1 MPVDT
6 LKLFSGLSNK
16 LSGLLAGIS
25 TESRKTAV
33 LYTSASFVRTIG
45 LMLGGFIVI
54 RWIDPQELGLWQSLM
69 IAATYAPVFQLGTTN
84 GLNRDLPYFY
94 GAGQRDKGLDL
105 VASAQSYTRICT
117 FGSILITSLLIA
129 IFILA
134 GNQNFNLLMG
144 IAGVGMIIAFR
155 FYENFLA
162 VTYRANQSFKTLSYA
177 YFLHFFLIMISLPV
191 VYYARYTGLVIY
203 QVFGSF
209 SIMIVM
215 HIVRP
220 VRVSSILKWSSL
232 KELIKT
238 GLPIYIIGYLQEISK
253 SFGKIIILYFG
264 GTLTVGLFS
273 PALAI
278 HTAMIMLPRILAQ
291 YFYPKMSFS
300 YGKYNDKSLLWSWV
314 WKISFLIIAGSAIII
329 IPGWIAMPYLIETF
343 FPKYTDG
350 ILAAQLA
357 LLSGAFAGAF
367 VSSNVLGSIKD
378 YKSWSVITVIKLLL
392 NFLLPVIFIKI
403 MNPLNG
409 VAAGLLLADI
419 IVLFSSLVIIYRS
432 LKSKT

>member
-1 MPVDT
+1 MQVDT
-6 LKLFSGLSNK
+6 LRPFSGLSNK
-16 LSGLLAGIS
+16 LNKFLSGIS
-25 TESRKTAV
+25 NESRKTAI
-33 LYTSASFVRTIG
+33 LYTSASFIRTIG

-54 RWIDPQELGLWQSLM
+54 RWIDPEELGLWQSLM
-69 IAATYAPVFQLGTTN
+69 IAATYAPVFQLGITN
-84 GLNRDLPYFY
+84 GLNRDLPFMY
-94 GAGQRDKGLDL
+94 GAGHHGEGLDL

-117 FGSILITSLLIA
+117 FGTLLITSLLITV
-129 IFILA
+129 FILA

-162 VTYRANQSFKTLSYA
+162 VTYRANQSFRTLSYA
-177 YFLHFFLIMISLPV
+177 YFLHFFLIMVSLPV

-203 QVFGSF
+203 QVFGSL
-209 SIMIVM
+209 SIMIIM
-215 HIVRP
+215 HIIRPIRVR
-220 VRVSSILKWSSL
+220 SLIHWSSL

-238 GLPIYIIGYLQEISK
+238 GLPIYIISYLQQISK
-253 SFGKIIILYFG
+253 SFGKIILLYFG

-278 HTAMIMLPRILAQ
+278 HTAMIMLPKILAQ

-300 YGKYNDKSLLWSWV
+300 YGKYNNKPLLWSWV
-314 WKISFLIIAGSAIII
+314 WKISSVIIAGSAIII
-329 IPGWIAMPYLIETF
+329 IPGWIMMPYLIETF

-378 YKSWSVITVIKLLL
+378 YKSWGIITIIKLLL

-403 MNPLNG
+403 LDPLNG
-409 VAAGLLLADI
+409 VAAGLLMADI
-419 IVLFSSLVIIYRS
+419 IVLLSSLVIIYRS
-432 LKSKT
+432 LKK